1 MPTSW
6 SRVTETGDESYLL
19 LFPDTE
25 RRLFDQWLS
34 VAFEAIIILPYAR
47 LLAHKWLGWFT

>member
-1 MPTSW
+1 
-6 SRVTETGDESYLL
+6 L

-34 VAFEAIIILPYAR
+34 VAVGAIIILVYAG